1 MSKKPNWFKGIFPA
15 LVTPFTRDDR
25 LDEIAYR
32 ELIRHVLPH
41 VDGLVPSGTTGEF
54 SYMTE
59 AERIRTFEI
68 ALEEAGGKPVVAGTG
83 CPSTR
88 ATVRLTQAAKDTGC
102 TAALVVAPYYLKP
115 AFNEIYEHYQRVDQ
129 VGLPVILYNIPQC
142 AGSHYKWWTA
152 EGMATDLKNVVGIK
166 DSSGDI
172 PFLMALL
179 EKVKGTIGIFTGHD
193 ETLAAALA
201 AGADG
206 AILASANLIP
216 DIEQEIYQAVK
227 RGDLETAHRR
237 QKDIQIVTRIV
248 VRKGANQA
256 IKEGLRMKG
265 LTMSDSRL
273 PIVPGGAFEREDR
286 EDLRTQLENLGY
298 VGKKPVTFL
307 VGDGFTADYAATP
320 ATPPVIG
327 ELTLRVGEGFAGPP
341 FSEIAH
347 IDLLLG
353 LKDGPVGRATERA
366 LAVARP
372 LVLGPK
378 DPGFAKSSHRL
389 KVINERPRTLL
400 VPTVTVRGKKAAQLV
415 YEDAAAGVNLAIEH
429 SITQGFLP
437 QGLLDEICL
446 IANVFVHPAAAI
458 RRRIKINNY
467 KAMRGAIRKA
477 VEGRPTV
484 EELIRE
490 KAAARHPFR
499 YAP

>member
-1 MSKKPNWFKGIFPA
+1 MSKKPEWFRGIFPA
-15 LVTPFTRDDR
+15 LVTPFTKDDK
-25 LDEIAYR
+25 LDETAYR

-54 SYMTE
+54 SYLTE
-59 AERIRTFEI
+59 AEKIRTFEI
-68 ALEEAGGKPVVAGTG
+68 ALEEADGKPVVAGTG
-83 CPSTR
+83 CTSTR
-88 ATVRLTQAAKDTGC
+88 ATMRLTQTAKDIGVS
-102 TAALVVAPYYLKP
+102 AALVVAPYYLKP
-115 AFNEIYEHYQRVDQ
+115 TFNEIYEHYQEINTI
-129 VGLPVILYNIPQC
+129 GLPIILYNIPQC
-142 AGSHYKWWTA
+142 AGTHYKWWTA
-152 EGMATDLKNVVGIK
+152 EGMATDFENVVGIK
-166 DSSGDI
+166 DSSGDV

-179 EKVKGTIGIFTGHD
+179 EKIKGTIGIFTGHD

-216 DIEQEIYQAVK
+216 DIEQEIYQAVQ

-248 VRKGANQA
+248 VRKGASQA
-256 IKEGLRMKG
+256 VKEGLRMKG

-273 PIVPGGAFEREDR
+273 PIMPGGAFEREDR

-298 VGKKPVTFL
+298 IGKKPVTFP
-307 VGDGFTADYAATP
+307 VGGGFTADYAATH
-320 ATPPVIG
+320 ATPPSIG
-327 ELTLRVGEGFAGPP
+327 DLTLCVGEGFAGPP

-353 LKDGPVGRATERA
+353 LKDGPVGRAMERA
-366 LAVARP
+366 LAESRP
-372 LVLGPK
+372 G
-378 DPGFAKSSHRL
+378 HEL
-389 KVINERPRTLL
+389 KVINQRPRTLL
-400 VPTVTVRGKKAAQLV
+400 VPTVTVRGAKAAQLV
-415 YEDAAAGVNLAIEH
+415 YKDAAAGINLAIEH
-429 SITQGFLP
+429 SISQGFLP
-437 QGLLDEICL
+437 EGLLDEMCL

-477 VEGRPTV
+477 IEGRPTV

-490 KAAARHPFR
+490 KNAARHPFR